1 MRLGLNPQT
10 RRSCIANA
18 TLRDATR
25 TLIQNLITNYELR
38 ITNYLRPIHLNRTV
52 LIPDRLRICFCTAK
66 IQYWVQSSLPALYLA
81 TDSEYRIRWET
92 YGEKVKTLNSKI

>member
-52 LIPDRLRICFCTAK
+52 LRFTPITDTVFTYFIFSVFCQGIDITLIRLI
-66 IQYWVQSSLPALYLA
+66 IEHS
-81 TDSEYRIRWET
+81 
-92 YGEKVKTLNSKI
+92 